1 MLITL
6 MLWDSGVIA
15 APHFYISGYLEENK
29 DRYIDSMRSVSKN
42 SNWTDWCAF
51 FMEALEQ
58 QAIRNFNTADH
69 VQNLYEDMKIKFR
82 DILASKWN
90 INALDFV
97 FTNPILRNSKFTKSS
112 GIPASTAAR
121 FTRLL
126 VKQEILNEIQPGSGR
141 RSGLYIFEPLMRLV
155 RV

>member
-1 MLITL
+1 
-6 MLWDSGVIA
+6 
-15 APHFYISGYLEENK
+15 
-29 DRYIDSMRSVSKN
+29 
-42 SNWTDWCAF
+42 
-51 FMEALEQ
+51 MEALEQ
-58 QAIRNFNTADH
+58 QAIRNFNTADNI
-69 VQNLYEDMKIKFR
+69 QNLYEDMKIKFR

-141 RSGLYIFEPLMRLV
+141 RSGLYIFEPLVRLV